1 MRLIEIAKGCCRDDC
16 STLPNGNGDFGSRG
30 MFGMQ
35 CQSAVVPIRFRQ
47 KLVLKPD
54 PPIAEKNWLVSWGG
68 RVYPVYA
75 VNHDGGI
82 YFADESGFLVSFD
95 GSQVTS
101 LTLPGS
107 LNKKVAQITKEF
119 LDDGA
124 ISLQFQNEDGRKIGN
139 HRCSSWESI
148 ETQVGTIGWDQQCRG
163 ASGMYTN
170 EVRANGQNQVVALKQ
185 VLVPGVAAIVIAQR
199 R

>member
-1 MRLIEIAKGCCRDDC
+1 M
-16 STLPNGNGDFGSRG
+16 
-30 MFGMQ
+30 
-35 CQSAVVPIRFRQ
+35 
-47 KLVLKPD
+47 LKPD
-54 PPIAEKNWLVSWGG
+54 APIAEKNWLVSWGG

-82 YFADESGFLVSFD
+82 YFADESGLLVSFD

-124 ISLQFQNEDGRKIGN
+124 ISLQFQNEDGRTIGN

-199 R
+199 